1 MEFILEAKALSKIYK
16 SKSAEV
22 RAVDAIDLQIAR
34 GDYVAIMGPS
44 GSGKSTLLQI
54 LGLLD
59 RPTSGAY
66 KLLGRDVSRL
76 TDDEGAALRSRTIG
90 FIFQMFNLLPRTTAQ
105 ANVEL
110 PMIYANAPGR
120 PTRARELLSSVG
132 LGGGAGEQVEHLEE
146 EPDGSG
152 TEGGAFVVGQTGDVP
167 AQQFIG
173 AGGRAVQEAQNLQ
186 QRGFAR
192 SRRPHD
198 GHVIATGN
206 L

>member
-1 MEFILEAKALSKIYK
+1 MDGEELEVLKNVTLTIREGEF
-16 SKSAEV
+16 
-22 RAVDAIDLQIAR
+22 
-34 GDYVAIMGPS
+34 VAIMGPS

-120 PTRARELLSSVG
+120 PARARELLTSVG
-132 LGGGAGEQVEHLEE
+132 L
-146 EPDGSG
+146 
-152 TEGGAFVVGQTGDVP
+152 
-167 AQQFIG
+167 
-173 AGGRAVQEAQNLQ
+173 
-186 QRGFAR
+186 
-192 SRRPHD
+192 
-198 GHVIATGN
+198 
-206 L
+206 